1 VDLVLRL
8 LHTGD
13 VHLGRPFGLLGDFGR
28 IVRQQIRATFSRVL
42 ALGRERNAAAILIAG
57 DLFDAERPDPSDL
70 RFVLEEVRKL
80 RPLPV
85 YLLPGT
91 HDLLGPHSVY
101 RRIPERPDNLF
112 VFDQDGPHTFVHDA
126 LGLAVHARATHAKR
140 GGEPP
145 LAGIH
150 ADPRARYNIAMA
162 HASVPR
168 ADIPADSEHDA
179 VVTEAEIRRTGV
191 RYVALGHWHK
201 TAEYFPGNAFRTWY
215 AGSPETLQFEDG
227 DGSGYALEVVLGDD
241 RVEVT
246 PHRVGRYEWREVAIA
261 VPPEGAEE
269 GVRQAILQHEGPN
282 RIVRVRL
289 AGDLPAAAVFDA
301 QALKEQCVG
310 RFAHLSVETD
320 ALRTRWEQFDATT
333 VFPDGTIGAAFVRLA
348 LERLAQAGEE
358 GRPLWE
364 EVLRR
369 GTALLANREDIG

>member
-1 VDLVLRL
+1 MLRL
-8 LHTGD
+8 IHTGD

-28 IVRQQIRATFSRVL
+28 VVRQQIRATFSRVL
-42 ALGRERNAAAILIAG
+42 TLGRERNATAVLIAG
-57 DLFDAERPDPSDL
+57 DLFDAERPDSADV
-70 RFVLEEVRKL
+70 RFVLDEIRKL
-80 RPLPV
+80 RPLRV
-85 YLLPGT
+85 HLLPGT

-101 RRIPERPDNLF
+101 RRLPERPDNLF
-112 VFDQDGPHTFVHDA
+112 VFDQDGPHIFFHEA
-126 LGLAVHARATHAKR
+126 LGLAVHARATRAKR

-150 ADPRARYNIAMA
+150 AEPRARYNIAMA

-168 ADIPADSEHDA
+168 ADIPADPEHDA

-191 RYVALGHWHK
+191 QYVALGHWHK
-201 TAEYFPGNAFRTWY
+201 TAEYFLGNAFRAWY

-227 DGSGYALEVVLGDD
+227 DGSGYALEVVLDGD

-246 PHRVGRYEWREVAIA
+246 PHRVGRYAWRDVTIP

-269 GVRQAILQHEGPN
+269 GIRQAILQHAGPD

-289 AGDLPAAAVFDA
+289 TGDVPAGAAFDP
-301 QALKEQCVG
+301 QALEEQCVG
-310 RFAHLSVETD
+310 RFAHLSVETSQ
-320 ALRTRWEQFDATT
+320 LRTRWEQFDATT

-348 LERLAQAGEE
+348 QERLAQAGEE
-358 GRPLWE
+358 ERLLWE

-369 GTALLANREDIG
+369 GTALLANREDVG